1 MFCEK
6 SYHICQYRRNCHSM
20 RAVKAGRYCMERRH
34 LPAICQPVLGA
45 AEARD
50 LRYWRAVVL
59 VLRRPGD
66 LRYWRAVG
74 KLIGLFFCAV
84 LELY

>member
-34 LPAICQPVLGA
+34 LLAICQPVLGA
-45 AEARD
+45 AETRD
-50 LRYWRAVVL
+50 LRYWRVVVL
-59 VLRRPGD
+59 ALRRPETSATG
-66 LRYWRAVG
+66 
-74 KLIGLFFCAV
+74 
-84 LELY
+84 EL

>member
-6 SYHICQYRRNCHSM
+6 NYHICQHRRNCHSM
-20 RAVKAGRYCMERRH
+20 RTVKAGRYCMERRH

-45 AEARD
+45 AEAID

-66 LRYWRAVG
+66 LRY
-74 KLIGLFFCAV
+74 C
-84 LELY
+84 

>member
-6 SYHICQYRRNCHSM
+6 SYHICQHRRNCHSM

-45 AEARD
+45 AETRD
-50 LRYWRAVVL
+50 FRYWRVVVL
-59 VLRRPGD
+59 ALRRPGD
-66 LRYWRAVG
+66 LRY
-74 KLIGLFFCAV
+74 C
-84 LELY
+84 

>member
-6 SYHICQYRRNCHSM
+6 SYHICQHRRNCHSM

-50 LRYWRAVVL
+50 LRYWRAV
-59 VLRRPGD
+59 
-66 LRYWRAVG
+66 G

-84 LELY
+84 LDLY